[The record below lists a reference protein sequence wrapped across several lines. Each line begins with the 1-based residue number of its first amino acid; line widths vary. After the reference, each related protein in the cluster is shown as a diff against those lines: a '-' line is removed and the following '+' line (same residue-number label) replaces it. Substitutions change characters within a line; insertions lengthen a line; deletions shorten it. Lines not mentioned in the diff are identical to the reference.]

1 MPKNIKIAITIVITL
16 LILSTITGWFTSGKN
31 LFNKCKQLEFK
42 LRKIEKDQIATWD
55 AHYLNFVDQKEN
67 TNISKEAFLQV
78 TNIIMSN
85 RKDGE
90 NLSWKWT
97 QENTNIPFEEFTHF
111 YKQLSSFISQRYS
124 ENLVIEREKLNVVE
138 EQNLILNTF
147 PNNLFNNFLKIELLS
162 YTEGF
167 ISEETKNKFGKM
179 K

>member
-1 MPKNIKIAITIVITL
+1 
-16 LILSTITGWFTSGKN
+16 
-31 LFNKCKQLEFK
+31 
-42 LRKIEKDQIATWD
+42 
-55 AHYLNFVDQKEN
+55 
-67 TNISKEAFLQV
+67 
-78 TNIIMSN
+78 MSN

-167 ISEETKNKFGKM
+167 ISEETKNKFGKL